1 VPYIVLKL
9 YFFTLLCYAF
19 IMFIRV
25 KTSPNSRGKSV
36 QIVQSIRK
44 GERVSQK
51 IVRHVGMA
59 YDDEEL
65 EKLKLLAESI
75 RIKLE
80 AGNQQFLF
88 KPEEIVK
95 LTNTKTYA
103 DSDYQVNLKNL
114 VEEQR
119 LISGIHQVYGKLF
132 SESGYERVI
141 KDPAKHKMAVRIFKD
156 MVLSRIANPESK
168 RASVD
173 RLEEDFGITID
184 LDKVYR
190 MMDKLD
196 DKAIDRLK
204 KITYQNTL
212 DLFGGVIDV
221 IFYDATTLYFES
233 FTPDELKRNGFSKDG
248 KQNQPQILL
257 TLMVTTDGLP
267 IDYQVFPGD
276 TYEGH
281 TLIPAL
287 KEIRTKYNIRRVV
300 LVADSGMLSAI
311 NIRELE
317 ADNFE
322 YIVGARLKN
331 LNNKL
336 KDEILNQKTPIAEF
350 NYNNKRLIVS
360 YSAKRALKD
369 KSDREKRIEKLKKK
383 LLKSS
388 NPKNY
393 LSNSGYRKYLK
404 VKGDISLNEEE
415 IDKDSRWDGLHGV
428 ITNTQ
433 LKSKYVLEKYND
445 LWNVEAAFRVTKH
458 DLSARPIFHWKP
470 RRINAHMTICF
481 TAYALV
487 KQMQYRV
494 KLQYKNLSIE
504 KIRQTL
510 IRVQTSILFDKEK
523 RIRYG
528 LPSRMSKDAKKIYK
542 VFNIKRSMTPYIIEK
557 LKM

>member
-1 VPYIVLKL
+1 
-9 YFFTLLCYAF
+9 
-19 IMFIRV
+19 MFIRV

-44 GERVSQK
+44 GELVSQK

-59 YDDEEL
+59 YDEDEL

-80 AGNQQFLF
+80 AGGQQFLF
-88 KPEEIVK
+88 KPEEIQK
-95 LTNTKTYA
+95 LKSRRKYA
-103 DSDYQVNLKNL
+103 DSFYQVNLKNL
-114 VEEQR
+114 IEEQR
-119 LISGIHQVYGKLF
+119 LISGIHEAYGRLF
-132 SESGYERVI
+132 YDLGYEKVI
-141 KDPAKHKMAVRIFKD
+141 KNPARRKMAVRIFSD
-156 MVLSRIANPESK
+156 IVLARIANPLSK

-173 RLEEDFGITID
+173 MLEEDFGITID

-190 MMDKLD
+190 MMDQLD

-212 DLFGGVIDV
+212 NLFGGKIDV
-221 IFYDATTLYFES
+221 IFYDATTIYFES
-233 FTPDELKRNGFSKDG
+233 FTPDELKKNGFSKDG
-248 KQNQPQILL
+248 KSNQPQILL
-257 TLMVTTDGLP
+257 TLMVTTEGLP
-267 IDYQVFPGD
+267 IDYQIFPGD

-287 KEIRTKYNIRRVV
+287 KEIRRKYDIRRVV
-300 LVADSGMLSAI
+300 LVADSGMLSLV
-311 NIRELE
+311 NTRQLE
-317 ADNFE
+317 ESNFE
-322 YIVGARLKN
+322 YIVGARLRN
-331 LNNKL
+331 MNNKL
-336 KDEILNQKTPIAEF
+336 KDEILNLQNYQEITPGYQIASF
-350 NYNNKRLIVS
+350 SYNNKKLIVN

-369 KSDREKRIEKLKKK
+369 RSDREKKIEKLKKK
-383 LLKSS
+383 LQRSS
-388 NPKNY
+388 NPKSY
-393 LSNSGYRKYLK
+393 LLNSGYRKYLN
-404 VKGDISLNEEE
+404 VKGNISLNEEE
-415 IDKDSRWDGLHGV
+415 IGKDSRWDGLHGI
-428 ITNTQ
+428 ITNT
-433 LKSKYVLEKYND
+433 KATNKEILEKYND

-458 DLSARPIFHWKP
+458 DLKVRPVFHWKP
-470 RRINAHMTICF
+470 RRIAAHIAICF

-528 LPSRMSKDAKKIYK
+528 LPSRMSKEAKKIYK
-542 VFNIKRSMTPYIIEK
+542 IFNIKRSMTPYIIEK